1 MTVYFLI
8 NILCNLHN
16 FTIRMAPLKCQFHC
30 HCKPDLDGPVLVSK
44 MPDSWCYLGRFDLN
58 LKQRVS
64 VALDIFGTSLL
75 VSSNFVGASDSN
87 NITLPFHHF
96 ASEILI
102 IAKAILGEHGG
113 RNMPKWHLCWGHGA
127 CDQCISYLQDARSHL
142 DQSWF
147 EVMGLESRLLIATFL
162 ESILRRILGVS

>member
-16 FTIRMAPLKCQFHC
+16 FTIRMAPVKCQFHC

-75 VSSNFVGASDSN
+75 VSSHFVGASDSN

-96 ASEILI
+96 ASEILV

-113 RNMPKWHLCWGHGA
+113 RNMPKWHLCYRRSWCMWSMHHLLARRQKSLGPELIRGDGA
-127 CDQCISYLQDARSHL
+127 GEIWR
-142 DQSWF
+142 
-147 EVMGLESRLLIATFL
+147 VGSRLRHF
-162 ESILRRILGVS
+162 